1 MQEALSAKAFGQKPS
16 VQKPRG
22 HARGRKF
29 RSGARPSASLHR
41 DRLNNVQPGEEQPGV
56 GIVDLKAMYL
66 RFRMDDFA
74 NASFQPD
81 LVALMDT
88 ALSNAVSKLPH
99 PVSSAHVNAI
109 AQTILRTAKEGERN
123 VVALET
129 MALLE
134 LQLSP

>member
-1 MQEALSAKAFGQKPS
+1 MC
-16 VQKPRG
+16 
-22 HARGRKF
+22 
-29 RSGARPSASLHR
+29 

-56 GIVDLKAMYL
+56 GIVDLKAIYL

-88 ALSNAVSKLPH
+88 ALANAVSKLPH

-109 AQTILRTAKEGERN
+109 AQTILRSAQEGERN

>member
-1 MQEALSAKAFGQKPS
+1 MRAGEVPVA
-16 VQKPRG
+16 
-22 HARGRKF
+22 
-29 RSGARPSASLHR
+29 ARPSRAR
-41 DRLNNVQPGEEQPGV
+41 TMCDRLNNVQPGEEHPGF
-56 GIVDLKAMYL
+56 GIVEVEAIYQ

-88 ALSNAVSKLPH
+88 ALANAVSKLPH

-109 AQTILRTAKEGERN
+109 AQTILRTASEGERN

-134 LQLSP
+134 LQLSS

>member
-1 MQEALSAKAFGQKPS
+1 
-16 VQKPRG
+16 
-22 HARGRKF
+22 
-29 RSGARPSASLHR
+29 
-41 DRLNNVQPGEEQPGV
+41 
-56 GIVDLKAMYL
+56 
-66 RFRMDDFA
+66 MDDFA

-88 ALSNAVSKLPH
+88 ALTNAVSKLPH

-109 AQTILRTAKEGERN
+109 AQTILRTASEGERN

-134 LQLSP
+134 LQLSS